1 MARCPQ
7 SLVLLFVSCFVQL
20 TTQVN
25 IEMTWSRLPE
35 DWQDAQTPREV
46 VTASWEDVAPGTCCK
61 PHHSVLPYLGYLTE
75 SIIRVD
81 GLRIQQFAAGWAAT
95 GEHHADIVNCEG
107 SPVARFF
114 GPGQWLHRIRDDAD
128 DGTGL
133 SQIPDDPAFITAAT
147 WIDLRT
153 RFPASSEETR
163 YLQFQGV
170 KKLIWGKDMWSAASD
185 GIPFPMMVRRGMRRF
200 NDWAQQGTAYIQQP
214 NTLVYPDRYLVNG
227 TNYKHIGDGSYKSA
241 EGVVLDV
248 GGG

>member
-1 MARCPQ
+1 MVACPQ
-7 SLVLLFVSCFVQL
+7 SLILLVASCLVRL

-25 IEMTWSRLPE
+25 IDMIWWRLPE
-35 DWQDAQTPREV
+35 GWQDAQEAREV

-61 PHHSVLPYLGYLTE
+61 PHHSVLPYLGYLTK
-75 SIIRVD
+75 SILRVD
-81 GLRIQQFAAGWAAT
+81 GLQIQQFAAGWAAT
-95 GEHHADIVNCEG
+95 GEYNVDIVNCSG

-114 GPGQWLHRIRDDAD
+114 GPGQWLHRIQDDVD

-133 SQIPDDPAFITAAT
+133 PQIPDEPAFITAAS

-170 KKLIWGKDMWSAASD
+170 NKLIWGKNTWSAASD
-185 GIPFPMMVRRGMRRF
+185 GMPFPKMVRRGMKRL
-200 NDWAQQGTAYIQQP
+200 NGWAQQGTAYIQQP
-214 NTLVYPDRYLVNG
+214 VTSVFPDRYLVNG
-227 TNYKHIGDGSYKSA
+227 TNYTNTGDGSYKSA
-241 EGVVLDV
+241 EGVVLDL

>member
-7 SLVLLFVSCFVQL
+7 SLVLLIVSFFVHL
-20 TTQVN
+20 TIQVN
-25 IEMTWSRLPE
+25 IEMTWERYPE

-46 VTASWEDVAPGTCCK
+46 VSASWEDAEPGKCYK
-61 PHHSVLPYLGYLTE
+61 PHHSVLPYLGYLTH

-81 GLRIQQFAAGWAAT
+81 GLQLQQFAAGWGTAEEFNT
-95 GEHHADIVNCEG
+95 DIPNCEG

-133 SQIPDDPAFITAAT
+133 SQIPDDPAFITAAS

-153 RFPASSEETR
+153 RFPASSAETR

-170 KKLIWGKDMWSAASD
+170 NKLIWGKNTWSAGSD
-185 GIPFPMMVRRGMRRF
+185 GIPFPKMVRRGMKRL

-214 NTLVYPDRYLVNG
+214 TTSVYPDRYLVNG
-227 TNYKHIGDGSYKSA
+227 TNYTNTGDGSYKST
-241 EGVVLDV
+241 EGVVLDI